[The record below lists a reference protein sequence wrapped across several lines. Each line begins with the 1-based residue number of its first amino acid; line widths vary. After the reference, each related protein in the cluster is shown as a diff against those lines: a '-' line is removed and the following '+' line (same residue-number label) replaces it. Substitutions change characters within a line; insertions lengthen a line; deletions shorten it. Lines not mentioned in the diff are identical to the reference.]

1 MKIPGDFPS
10 DSSPRNA
17 EDLQFLEEPTDPDR
31 PVLDGLATPVGDDE
45 PLRIDDED
53 RYGRL
58 RLIPWWRQER
68 LAASKVMVVGA
79 GALGNEVVKNLGL
92 VGVGTIVV
100 IDFDRVEPTNLSR
113 SLMFRREDAGRPKAE
128 VLVERLA
135 QLNPEVRGHAIA
147 GDVIH
152 DVGLGLFAEMD
163 VILGCLD
170 NREARLWVN
179 RQARRAGVPWI
190 DAGIQEMHGAIKLF
204 TDPNAACYECGLTD
218 ADYRALNTR
227 YSCPLLSRD
236 DLQRGKVPTSP
247 TIAAIIAALQ
257 AQETLKLLHGLPVA
271 HGCVLVFNGV
281 GNLMFQSR
289 LPVNPHCL
297 GHEDRLSWIP
307 LALSHNA
314 AVSDLFAHLRR
325 LEGSRFDPGSD
336 DPTSQALTL
345 VLERELVTTI
355 DFGTNRPPRRV
366 MKPRDRVG
374 LSEAIDPRDG
384 STGRPITL
392 DRVREGSLE
401 ANWALAELG
410 IPARDVVWVE
420 RSDGAGAWFL
430 LSDDQPVLET
440 HRAGDPRR

>member
-1 MKIPGDFPS
+1 MKIPSDPPP
-10 DSSPRNA
+10 DSSCRDA
-17 EDLQFLEEPTDPDR
+17 DRLQFLEEPTGLDR
-31 PVLDGLATPVGDDE
+31 SGTAPSADHAESE
-45 PLRIDDED
+45 PFRIDDDD

-58 RLIPWWRQER
+58 RLIPWWRQDR

-92 VGVGTIVV
+92 VGVGTLVV

-135 QLNPEVRGHAIA
+135 QLNPEVRGRAIA
-147 GDVIH
+147 GDVIY

-163 VILGCLD
+163 VVLGCLD

-204 TDPNAACYECGLTD
+204 TDPHAACYECGLTD

-257 AQETLKLLHGLPVA
+257 SQEALKVLHGLPVA
-271 HGCVLVFNGV
+271 HGHALVFNGV

-289 LPVNPHCL
+289 LPINPHCL
-297 GHEDRLSWIP
+297 GHEERLNWTP
-307 LALSHNA
+307 VELDHNA
-314 AVSDLFAHLRR
+314 AVNDLFAHLRR
-325 LEGSRFDPGSD
+325 LEGSRFDPRSD
-336 DPTSQALTL
+336 DPATQALTL

-355 DFGTNRPPRRV
+355 DFGTDRPSRRV
-366 MKPRDRVG
+366 MRPRDRVG

-384 STGRPITL
+384 STGRPLTL
-392 DRVREGSLE
+392 DRVHEGSLE
-401 ANWALAELG
+401 ANWTLAELA
-410 IPARDVVWVE
+410 IPARDVVRVE

-430 LSDDQPVLET
+430 LNDPDQTWDFP
-440 HRAGDPRR
+440 RGGDRRP